1 MKLDILAFGAHP
13 DDIEI
18 SAGGLI
24 ISEVLQ
30 GKKVGLIDLTRGE
43 MGTRGTP
50 EIRDEESR
58 VAAEIMGVSV
68 RENLGLADGLFE
80 INHENTFKVID
91 AIRRYQPDIVI
102 TNAPHDRHPD
112 HGRAATLVAEACFLA
127 GLFKMQ
133 KEGVETQAWRPRAIF
148 QYIQFLHHT
157 PHFIYDISEVL
168 ETKIAAIKAHK
179 SQFWNPESTEP
190 QTLIASEH
198 FFQNLTSRASEYGI
212 QSGFK
217 FGEPF
222 LTVRFPGVQSLEVL
236 R

>member
-18 SAGGLI
+18 SAGGMI
-24 ISEVLQ
+24 ISEVRQ

-50 EIRDEESR
+50 QIRDEEAR
-58 VAAEIMGVSV
+58 IAGEIMGVTL
-68 RENLGLADGLFE
+68 RENLMLADGLFE
-80 INHENTFKVID
+80 INQENTFKVID
-91 AIRRYQPDIVI
+91 VIRRYQPDIVI

-112 HGRAATLVAEACFLA
+112 HGRAAQLVKEACFLA

-133 KEGVETQAWRPRAIF
+133 KEGIETQAWRPNAVY

-157 PHFIYDISEVL
+157 PNFIYDISDVL
-168 ETKIAAIKAHK
+168 DEKIACIKAHK
-179 SQFWNPESTEP
+179 SQFWNPDSEEP
-190 QTLIASEH
+190 ETLIASEH
-198 FFQNLTSRASEYGI
+198 FFHNLTSRASEYGI

-217 FGEPF
+217 YGEPF
-222 LTVRFPGVQSLEVL
+222 LTVRFPGVKSLDVL
-236 R
+236 Y